1 MWGRILRKS
10 GKEYAWLPQFSLW
23 IPIVLAKI
31 YFFPRGLNLAL
42 KPLYLVGI
50 VLKTVMELT
59 FDSFRVLISTS
70 SSSMFPSEWN
80 KSLSILSSMAFNWFL
95 SEFIRTISWFLW
107 SSRSGL
113 SRRTTSLQ
121 RQKKIHLYCR
131 VIKAGMTRLG
141 YPNHRSRLGQ
151 FNKKALGHKALVLFG

>member
-95 SEFIRTISWFLW
+95 SEFIRTMSWFLW

-121 RQKKIHLYCR
+121 RQKKNTFVFLCLFRQYNNIFPILFQ
-131 VIKAGMTRLG
+131 KTLFWKQ
-141 YPNHRSRLGQ
+141 NNLTT
-151 FNKKALGHKALVLFG
+151 NAL

>member
-1 MWGRILRKS
+1 MFALLYVRANS
-10 GKEYAWLPQFSLW
+10 KEIWEGICVTTPVFFVDSNSSCKDL
-23 IPIVLAKI
+23 
-31 YFFPRGLNLAL
+31 FFPRGPNLAL

-95 SEFIRTISWFLW
+95 SEFIRTMSWFLW

-121 RQKKIHLYCR
+121 RQKKNTFVFLCLFRQYNNIFPILLQ
-131 VIKAGMTRLG
+131 KTSFWKQNNLTT
-141 YPNHRSRLGQ
+141 N
-151 FNKKALGHKALVLFG
+151 AL